1 MADEVI
7 TGAIRRHVT
16 KNSAIALCK
25 EKFLKRLEAG
35 KQS

>member
-7 TGAIRRHVT
+7 TGAIRRHIT

-25 EKFLKRLEAG
+25 EKSLKGLEAE